1 MSVTVKLSNGTQ
13 KTIEIPDLGITVAK
27 FKEMAAAATEIPAEE
42 QRVVLRGRVL
52 KDGDILSAVGMEH
65 GQALHIVRGK
75 STAKATT
82 SSTTTQSTAESS
94 GQQTSSNSQT
104 RSEGNNPYMS
114 LAGSQ
119 PPTGGAPMNSFM
131 NPGLGFQMSPEH
143 TVQMLQN
150 PVFSQYV
157 QEMMGNP
164 QLMQQLMQGMSSG
177 QTDNSHMGMQSV
189 LNNPVLL
196 QHTMQLMS
204 NPAFMQQMMQM
215 MNSGSP
221 GQNSPFLGQ
230 TNTQLPNPLMS
241 AGFPSQQGDPRVI
254 YQSQLQQLREMGFPN
269 EEANLAAL
277 QQAQGNLD
285 FAIERLLNA

>member
-1 MSVTVKLSNGTQ
+1 MSVTIKLSNGTQ
-13 KTIEIPDLGITVAK
+13 KTLEVPDLGITVAK
-27 FKEMAAAATEIPAEE
+27 FKEMAALVTEIPVAE

-75 STAKATT
+75 STPKPTT
-82 SSTTTQSTAESS
+82 SSTSAQPTSESS
-94 GQQTSSNSQT
+94 GQQTSSNVQP
-104 RSEGNNPYMS
+104 RSEVNNPYMS
-114 LAGSQ
+114 LAGN
-119 PPTGGAPMNSFM
+119 PPASGGAPMNSFM
-131 NPGLGFQMSPEH
+131 NPGQGFPMSPELAG
-143 TVQMLQN
+143 QMLQN

-157 QEMMGNP
+157 QEMMRNP
-164 QLMQQLMQGMSSG
+164 QLMQQLMQGMNFG
-177 QTDNSHMGMQSV
+177 QTDNSLMDMQSA
-189 LNNPVLL
+189 LNNPLLL

-215 MNSGSP
+215 MGGGSP

-230 TNTQLPNPLMS
+230 RNTQLPNPSMS
-241 AGFPSQQGDPRVI
+241 AGFPSPQGDPRVI
-254 YQSQLQQLREMGFPN
+254 YQSQLQQLRDMGFPN